1 MTTDRIK
8 NINSFIDS
16 IMTQDEWEENTNIRI
31 NYLIEKYN
39 NQLEKYN
46 YIMKDEID
54 NLKLG
59 GYIKYINI
67 NDDLIWG
74 GALFKIDKNNIYMK
88 KDNEIIKINKFKNI
102 IFYKN
107 HITSNDKTREIFLT
121 SLDKYG

>member
-1 MTTDRIK
+1 MTTNRIK
-8 NINSFIDS
+8 SINSLIDS
-16 IMTQDEWEENTNIRI
+16 IMTQDEWEETINSRI

-46 YIMKDEID
+46 YIIKDEID

-59 GYIKYINI
+59 GYIKYINL
-67 NDDLIWG
+67 NDELIWG
-74 GALFKIDKNNIYMK
+74 GALFKIDRNNIYMK
-88 KDNEIIKINKFKNI
+88 KNNNIIKINKFKNI

-107 HITSNDKTREIFLT
+107 HITLNDKTREIFLT

>member
-1 MTTDRIK
+1 MTTNRIK

-16 IMTQDEWEENTNIRI
+16 IMTQDEWEENINIRI

-39 NQLEKYN
+39 KQLDKYN
-46 YIMKDEID
+46 YIMENEI
-54 NLKLG
+54 NGLKLG

-74 GALFKIDKNNIYMK
+74 GALFKIDRNNIYMK

-107 HITSNDKTREIFLT
+107 HITLNDKNREIFLT

>member
-16 IMTQDEWEENTNIRI
+16 IMTQDEWNDNINIRI

-67 NDDLIWG
+67 NDELIWG
-74 GALFKIDKNNIYMK
+74 GALFKIDRNNIYMK

-102 IFYKN
+102 VFYKN